1 LGVAVVNQLNFLDC
15 AKLLELPLELR
26 FGCIVVDPS
35 NEQGLVRI
43 AGVLNLLRVPFLQT
57 LFESLITLEDPRLLD
72 AFLFLLLGLASRH
85 RGRVLIIALL

>member
-1 LGVAVVNQLNFLDC
+1 VNQLNLLDC

-43 AGVLNLLRVPFLQT
+43 AGRVLDLLRVPFLQA
-57 LFESLITLEDPRLLD
+57 LFESLVTLEDPRLLD
-72 AFLFLLLGLASRH
+72 AFLFLLLGFASRH
-85 RGRVLIIALL
+85 RGRVLIIALF